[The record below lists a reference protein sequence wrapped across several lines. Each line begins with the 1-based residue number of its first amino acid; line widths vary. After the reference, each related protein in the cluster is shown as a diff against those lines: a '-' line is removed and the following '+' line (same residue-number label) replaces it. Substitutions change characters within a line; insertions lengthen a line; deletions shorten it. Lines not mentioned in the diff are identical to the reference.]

1 MKQLSN
7 KFMLAIAL
15 VFGLAACAVT
25 DFDRDIDF
33 NHYRTFAWGP
43 SEIKVDNPEYRSG
56 LIDKRIKA
64 VVKEEFAKRGIY
76 FDAKH
81 PDFLVGYKTYTEERH
96 ESYSNAPYGPFM
108 YGPFFM
114 SYQFGYMYMPYG
126 YGMMP
131 YGYANGRSYAYTQG
145 TLIIDITDKAS
156 NDLIWRG
163 TVKGNVEYTSSLS
176 KQLRKGIKAILK
188 KYPVRPGELPTPGPK
203 HTIS

>member
-7 KFMLAIAL
+7 KFILAIAL

-33 NHYRTFAWGP
+33 GHYRTFAWGP

-64 VVKEEFAKRGIY
+64 TVKEEFAKRGIY

-81 PDFLVGYKTYTEERH
+81 PDFLVGYKTYTEKRS
-96 ESYSNAPYGPFM
+96 ESYSNAPYG
-108 YGPFFM
+108 GPFFM
-114 SYQFGYMYMPYG
+114 PYRFGYMYMPYG

-131 YGYANGRSYAYTQG
+131 YGYYNGRSYDYTRG

-176 KQLRKGIKAILK
+176 NQIRKGIKAILK
-188 KYPVRPGELPTPGPK
+188 KYPVQPGEMLTPGPK
-203 HTIS
+203 RTIS